1 MTSKEEQVDNLE
13 DKLGELLNIRIEEA
27 ANKIVLKT
35 EENKGEDPEISAKK
49 AKKGKEAKK
58 AARKERR
65 EKREKAIRSKRV

>member
-1 MTSKEEQVDNLE
+1 ME

-35 EENKGEDPEISAKK
+35 EENEGEDPEISAKK
-49 AKKGKEAKK
+49 AKKGKGAKK